1 MPYTDPHEATLFQ
14 RIVGRI
20 VVRLRGLF
28 NRR

>member
-1 MPYTDPHEATLFQ
+1 MPYTDPHETTLFR

-28 NRR
+28 RR